1 MAIRRSSLAKN
12 FLHGLAL
19 RKFID
24 EFVQLPDLLH
34 QWILDRL
41 HAHATDDAVTG
52 KGDLCCLYSQSIDL
66 SGVTAM
72 ADTRET
78 VVSWLRDAHAMEA
91 AAVDNIEKNI
101 DRFEEYPTVQQVFR
115 EDLEVSR
122 RNSKEL
128 ETVLDRLGADRSTLK
143 DMGMKFASSI
153 QPLVAGA
160 ASDDVI
166 KHMLA
171 AQAYKHFEV
180 ASFRSLSTAAE
191 TIGDSQIKDLCDRS
205 VEEKKRLAA
214 RFEENLPQV
223 TREYLARVH

>member
-1 MAIRRSSLAKN
+1 
-12 FLHGLAL
+12 
-19 RKFID
+19 
-24 EFVQLPDLLH
+24 
-34 QWILDRL
+34 
-41 HAHATDDAVTG
+41 
-52 KGDLCCLYSQSIDL
+52 
-66 SGVTAM
+66 M